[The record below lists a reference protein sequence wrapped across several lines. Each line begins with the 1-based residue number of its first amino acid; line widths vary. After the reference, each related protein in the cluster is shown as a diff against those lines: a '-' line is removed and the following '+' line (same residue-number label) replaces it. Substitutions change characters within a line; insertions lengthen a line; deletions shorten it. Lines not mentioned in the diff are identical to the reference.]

1 MLLPLLLPNS
11 VEAKVSII
19 ETILLVAQV
28 EVHVAGYMMEH
39 AGDSAHGKFHIRWVE
54 RESRG
59 LGNGD
64 VLDGLHEEDECVD
77 EVVGEECHVPACC

>member
-1 MLLPLLLPNS
+1 MLLPLLLSNS

-39 AGDSAHGKFHIRWVE
+39 ACDSAHGVFHIRWVE
-54 RESRG
+54 REGGGFGS
-59 LGNGD
+59 GD
-64 VLDGLHEEDECVD
+64 VLDGLDEEDEGVD
-77 EVVGEECHVPACC
+77 EVVCEECHVPACC